1 MRARITKIVSVITV
15 LSVMCLLLASCGDKK
30 KPAYVILTG
39 ESSGLVSNY
48 NAYFE
53 LNGNNIEEVREIRYD
68 NLILRSDDYTLLE
81 FTTYNFE
88 ATSTTG
94 NPSDFFYLQKAGD
107 VAAFDKSTL
116 IKDLKKMGVFWT
128 GAMNITIYEFD
139 GYRIVEAKHVEGT
152 EVLEIITGLFRNGKQ
167 LSLPGQDTVKSL
179 QKVYKK
185 I

>member
-39 ESSGLVSNY
+39 ESSGLVSSF

-68 NLILRSDDYTLLE
+68 NLILRNDDYSLLDYR
-81 FTTYNFE
+81 TYNFE

-94 NPSDFFYLQKAGD
+94 NPSDFLYLQNSSD
-107 VAAFDKSTL
+107 VSEFNKSTL
-116 IKDLKKMGVFWT
+116 IKYLKKMGVFWT
-128 GAMNITIYEFD
+128 GALRIEIHEFD
-139 GYRIVEAKHVEGT
+139 GYTIVEAKHVDGT

-167 LSLPGQDTVKSL
+167 IRLPGQDTLKSL

-185 I
+185 L

>member
-1 MRARITKIVSVITV
+1 
-15 LSVMCLLLASCGDKK
+15 MCLLLASCGDKR

-39 ESSGLVSNY
+39 ERSGLVSNF

-68 NLILRSDDYTLLE
+68 NLILRTDDYTLIE
-81 FTTYNFE
+81 YTTYNFE

-94 NPSDFFYLQKAGD
+94 NPSDFLYLQKSTDA
-107 VAAFDKSTL
+107 VSFDKSTL
-116 IKDLKKMGVFWT
+116 IKYLKKMGVFWT
-128 GAMNITIYEFD
+128 GALTVSIYEFD
-139 GYRIVEAKHVEGT
+139 GYRIVEARHVEGT

-167 LSLPGQDTVKSL
+167 INLPGQDTIKSL

>member
-30 KPAYVILTG
+30 KPAYVLLTG
-39 ESSGLVSNY
+39 ESSGIVSNF

-68 NLILRSDDYTLLE
+68 NLILRSDEYALYE
-81 FTTYNFE
+81 YSTYNFE

-94 NPSDFFYLQKAGD
+94 NPSDFLYLQSSSDLAQYNKT
-107 VAAFDKSTL
+107 TL
-116 IKDLKKMGVFWT
+116 IKYLKKMGVFWT
-128 GAMNITIYEFD
+128 GALNIVIYEFD
-139 GYRIVEAKHVEGT
+139 GYTIVEAKHVEGT
-152 EVLEIITGLFRNGKQ
+152 NVLEVITGLFRNGKQ
-167 LSLPGQDTVKSL
+167 IRLPGQDTIKSL

>member
-30 KPAYVILTG
+30 KPAYVLLTG
-39 ESSGLVSNY
+39 EKSGIVSNFT
-48 NAYFE
+48 AYFE

-68 NLILRSDDYTLLE
+68 NLILRTDEYTLLDYR
-81 FTTYNFE
+81 TYTFE

-94 NPSDFFYLQKAGD
+94 NPSDFLYLQSSTD
-107 VAAFDKSTL
+107 VAEFNKPTL
-116 IKDLKKMGVFWT
+116 IKYLKKMGVFWT
-128 GAMNITIYEFD
+128 GALKIVIYEFD
-139 GYRIVEAKHVEGT
+139 GYTIVEARHVEGT
-152 EVLEIITGLFRNGKQ
+152 EVLEVITGLFRNGKQ
-167 LSLPGQDTVKSL
+167 INLPGQDTVKSL